1 MNITLYRPIFT
12 FDCYENQI
20 SIHVFCYINF
30 GDIWNKKLAIPLKGN
45 KKSLYTT
52 SSVCRYIKFSSR
64 TLAISHNNQYKKSKG
79 FLRLINFCTSTKR
92 HQYIKLQNSM
102 KISLCLVNHSTG
114 LCYWYLFLFIFSCS
128 YSLWCVLFIKMN
140 RKKVISNIC
149 YAPLTCYWTFL
160 QY

>member
-1 MNITLYRPIFT
+1 MSFHNSIFAI
-12 FDCYENQI
+12 DCYWNQI
-20 SIHVFCYINF
+20 SVLIFGYISF
-30 GDIWNKKLAIPLKGN
+30 WAKWNKKLAIPLKGN

-79 FLRLINFCTSTKR
+79 FLGLINFCTSTKR

-140 RKKVISNIC
+140 RK
-149 YAPLTCYWTFL
+149 
-160 QY
+160 

>member
-1 MNITLYRPIFT
+1 MKISLYQVEKIVF
-12 FDCYENQI
+12 FLCFYWYENQI
-20 SIHVFCYINF
+20 SIHIFFLISSF
-30 GDIWNKKLAIPLKGN
+30 EWAEIRLAIPLKGN

-79 FLRLINFCTSTKR
+79 FLGLINFCTSTKR

-114 LCYWYLFLFIFSCS
+114 LCYWYLFLFIFSCR

-140 RKKVISNIC
+140 RK
-149 YAPLTCYWTFL
+149 
-160 QY
+160 